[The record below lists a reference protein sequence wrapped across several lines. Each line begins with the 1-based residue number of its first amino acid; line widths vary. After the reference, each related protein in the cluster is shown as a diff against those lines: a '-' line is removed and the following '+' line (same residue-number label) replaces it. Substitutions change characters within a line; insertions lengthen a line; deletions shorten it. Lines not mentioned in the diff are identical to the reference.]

1 MSKVSY
7 LFEQIEWQPLESA
20 CDLAAAEDCAT
31 HRGVLKVEAI
41 EIACYRFSDGSTAID
56 IEDIEQFFRGCP
68 RCFAPSP
75 FPDELPSS
83 EFLPG
88 SEFIDYRLALLLG
101 NEDEQTDN

>member
-7 LFEQIEWQPLESA
+7 LFDEIEWQSLETA

-31 HRGVLKVEAI
+31 HRGVLKVETI

-56 IEDIEQFFRGCP
+56 MEDIEQFFRGCP

-75 FPDELPSS
+75 FSDEIPPSQ
-83 EFLPG
+83 EL
-88 SEFIDYRLALLLG
+88 IDYRMALLLG
-101 NEDEQTDN
+101 NEEEQAIG

>member
-7 LFEQIEWQPLESA
+7 LFDEIEWQPLETA
-20 CDLAAAEDCAT
+20 CDLAEDCAT
-31 HRGVLKVEAI
+31 HRGVLKVETI

-75 FPDELPSS
+75 FPDEISS
-83 EFLPG
+83 L
-88 SEFIDYRLALLLG
+88 EFIDYRMALLLG
-101 NEDEQTDN
+101 DEEEAAVSGTEIA